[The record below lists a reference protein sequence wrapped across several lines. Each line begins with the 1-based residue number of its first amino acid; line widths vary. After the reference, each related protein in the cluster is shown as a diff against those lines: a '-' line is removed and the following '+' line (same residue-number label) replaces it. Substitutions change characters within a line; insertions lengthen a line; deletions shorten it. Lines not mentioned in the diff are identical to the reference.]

1 MMCCVHVLF
10 RSSAFW
16 LLPEQCLHATGLL
29 LFPVILTSCCLTDS
43 ASQIATLQAV
53 VLLANL
59 SLLSAA
65 AADLVVASLPQLF
78 MLFCVVAHNSMPWK
92 KGTANNSF
100 KSGLVGDKMP
110 SIGQVSLSSGA
121 MLWLYVGALRT
132 MYSKEA
138 RLQY

>member
-1 MMCCVHVLF
+1 M
-10 RSSAFW
+10 
-16 LLPEQCLHATGLL
+16 
-29 LFPVILTSCCLTDS
+29 
-43 ASQIATLQAV
+43 
-53 VLLANL
+53 
-59 SLLSAA
+59 
-65 AADLVVASLPQLF
+65 VASLPQLF

-110 SIGQVSLSSGA
+110 SIGQVSLSSGVA
-121 MLWLYVGALRT
+121 APILWLYVGALRT